1 MTYMKS
7 AARRIGEHIQT
18 VIFQVFFRH
27 LHWWDFFPSFPA
39 IFSQW
44 RHGCTVPW
52 RFPPFPLV
60 RITSV
65 YASPGTELPVKPK
78 CPGLYPFIETWG
90 LIHTRYHS
98 ISWRPWAFHA
108 THFLVTVGPALP
120 TQRLKNPLQHA
131 TPRRVQ
137 NFTETAS
144 HHPAALWIPF
154 RPYCS
159 SSKFLNWNLMYH
171 ISVFLS
177 SAGIHCTCLPLYR

>member
-1 MTYMKS
+1 M
-7 AARRIGEHIQT
+7 G
-18 VIFQVFFRH
+18 F
-27 LHWWDFFPSFPA
+27 
-39 IFSQW
+39 FSQFS
-44 RHGCTVPW
+44 RHFFSMAAWLYCAMTISSISFGTDHQCIC
-52 RFPPFPLV
+52 LAGNG
-60 RITSV
+60 TSQWNKN
-65 YASPGTELPVKPK
+65 A
-78 CPGLYPFIETWG
+78 PGLYPFIETWG

-98 ISWRPWAFHA
+98 ISWRPWAF
-108 THFLVTVGPALP
+108 THSFPGNGRTGSAYPE
-120 TQRLKNPLQHA
+120 TKNPLQHA

-177 SAGIHCTCLPLYR
+177 SAGIHCPCLLLYGWLPALPISLYIEGGIQIW